1 MNVWCTYSL
10 LFVVAE
16 LTMVQSIPEGRK
28 AKPSKTSCSEN
39 RSEPDCEW
47 ACHVPPSLWRR
58 DMCIWTDSGPKPT
71 RLLSLL
77 RRRLS
82 EMVDD
87 RFIQKWP
94 TIGYLNL
101 TWASNMIFFLLHLAW
116 STIQLWSPNFSL
128 VLLDVAGWHEMH
140 CGILS
145 HYKSH
150 LMPTGFMTFHKS
162 SLHVTSPFLHTSQ
175 AVVTAGSHMRLK
187 RWSVFPCYS
196 GVLGGSR
203 CYFKETPAGLTTGW
217 QHLLTVICSH
227 AGCENSPTCGKI
239 THYC

>member
-1 MNVWCTYSL
+1 MFLIIQCLKINVSHLQVIGFPVQGYECLTHL
-10 LFVVAE
+10 QFVVVE

-58 DMCIWTDSGPKPT
+58 DACIWTDSGPNPT

-101 TWASNMIFFLLHLAW
+101 IWASNVVFFLLHLAW
-116 STIQLWSPNFSL
+116 STIQLLKSKLFSCAAGCCWVTWNALWDTLTLQVAFDANWILDISQEQFACNFS
-128 VLLDVAGWHEMH
+128 
-140 CGILS
+140 ISS
-145 HYKSH
+145 HFASSCH
-150 LMPTGFMTFHKS
+150 SGF
-162 SLHVTSPFLHTSQ
+162 
-175 AVVTAGSHMRLK
+175 
-187 RWSVFPCYS
+187 
-196 GVLGGSR
+196 
-203 CYFKETPAGLTTGW
+203 
-217 QHLLTVICSH
+217 SH
-227 AGCENSPTCGKI
+227 ASQTVVSLFLLFRCSRWI
-239 THYC
+239 SVLF